1 MSAAARD
8 EVLALLAAG
17 KISAVANLTVRGQRA
32 WGAANAMTDKVQLD
46 AGLVSRGVLGDLA
59 CVVAHE
65 VGHTRQ
71 PWLFMGG
78 TMREAQA
85 DAYMC
90 ANTWGRGAISFA
102 GGYRSALGP
111 CGSGV
116 P

>member
-1 MSAAARD
+1 MSADARD

-17 KISAVANLTVRGQRA
+17 KISAVSRLTVRGQRA
-32 WGAANAMTDKVQLD
+32 WGAANAMTNRVQLD
-46 AGLVSRGVLGDLA
+46 AGLVSEGALGDLA
-59 CVVAHE
+59 GVLAHE
-65 VGHTRQ
+65 VGHTLQ
-71 PWLFMGG
+71 PWLFKGG

-102 GGYRSALGP
+102 GGYRSQLGP